1 MDDPRHETMG
11 SGSDLV
17 GSYLV
22 ILVTLPRLCLLL
34 PTSLQLRLGQLVRLQ
49 MRMFHGKTFSFPQM
63 ISLRGT
69 LSLFGWICRR
79 HRTGTCRN
87 SEHHIQLDTH
97 L

>member
-17 GSYLV
+17 GSY
-22 ILVTLPRLCLLL
+22 LVTLPRLCLLL

-49 MRMFHGKTFSFPQM
+49 IKMSHGKTFSFPQM